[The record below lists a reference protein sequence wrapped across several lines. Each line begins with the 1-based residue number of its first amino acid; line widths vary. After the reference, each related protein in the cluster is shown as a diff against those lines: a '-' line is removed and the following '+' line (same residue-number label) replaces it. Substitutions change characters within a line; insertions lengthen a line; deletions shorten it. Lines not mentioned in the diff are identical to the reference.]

1 MTMKLDPEFVDDV
14 KKRLRLVHRINNPM
28 ATFKMAEDALQVIE
42 AMEEEKR
49 RTRPAALSRRNSLRI
64 NVIALRG

>member
-1 MTMKLDPEFVDDV
+1 MKTKLDPEFVDDV

-42 AMEEEKR
+42 AMEEKRSASKAR
-49 RTRPAALSRRNSLRI
+49 RTRSQKQSAD
-64 NVIALRG
+64 

>member
-42 AMEEEKR
+42 ALQEREAADKAR
-49 RTRPAALSRRNSLRI
+49 RTRSQKVSD
-64 NVIALRG
+64 

>member
-1 MTMKLDPEFVDDV
+1 MRTELNMTTKLDPEFVDDV

-42 AMEEEKR
+42 AMEEKRSASKAR
-49 RTRPAALSRRNSLRI
+49 RTRSQKVSD
-64 NVIALRG
+64 

>member
-1 MTMKLDPEFVDDV
+1 MAMKLDPEFVDDV

-42 AMEEEKR
+42 AMEEREAADKAR
-49 RTRPAALSRRNSLRI
+49 RTRSQKQSAD
-64 NVIALRG
+64 